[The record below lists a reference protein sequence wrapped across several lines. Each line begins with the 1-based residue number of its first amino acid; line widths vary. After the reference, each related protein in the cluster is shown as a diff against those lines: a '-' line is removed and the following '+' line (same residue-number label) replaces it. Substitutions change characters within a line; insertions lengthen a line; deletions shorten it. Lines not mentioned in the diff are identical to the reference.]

1 MIRRKRSSWLA
12 LVALSLV
19 ALLGLSGC
27 SDLFSLITT
36 TTTSTTTSTSTTSTS
51 TTVPATTTTTVT
63 EVKYYDFTEYTYTD
77 ADKSGSVLADG
88 VTSSMYSLTKTAD
101 SKLNKLY
108 VIDIDPSKNSHMT
121 LRVGRP
127 NGYVNGLAT
136 IAQMANTID
145 TTTNL
150 TVLGGINADF
160 FDIVEA
166 TGGVGGYTMSEG
178 RWLTTGEFST
188 EATYDVTAYGT
199 TKTYTKHKGWAFG
212 IKSDG
217 SPVISQPNVA
227 MTFDSFTGA
236 TQDHDDTVISI
247 LNQPR
252 ADILAANTNPANLKR
267 ERLDNTIVLYTP
279 DYAAS
284 TKTVAN
290 GIDVTFVT
298 NDTVRSNGTIS
309 GTVTDIST
317 AGDVPLTAGYM
328 VLSGASGAGVT
339 ALSDLAVGD
348 TISISVTVDAD
359 WADVVESVGGGRP
372 DGGPLLVQSG
382 SLAKPD
388 GTLVNALVNTD
399 YSAYEEYS
407 AGAGNW
413 YGDNPRTAIGYRA
426 DGSYF
431 FMVVDGR
438 QTGFSVGATIPE
450 LAQFALDLG
459 AVEAINMDGGR
470 SSTMVLGTGVDGAY
484 TVYNTPSAK
493 KPDNTYGLERS
504 DGNGIFVVAK

>member
-1 MIRRKRSSWLA
+1 
-12 LVALSLV
+12 
-19 ALLGLSGC
+19 
-27 SDLFSLITT
+27 
-36 TTTSTTTSTSTTSTS
+36 
-51 TTVPATTTTTVT
+51 VPATTTTTVT
-63 EVKYYDFTEYTYTD
+63 EVKYYDFTEYTY
-77 ADKSGSVLADG
+77 AENGKSGAVLADG
-88 VTSSMYSLTKTAD
+88 VTNSMYSLTKTAD

-108 VIDIDPSKNSHMT
+108 VIDVDPSKNSHMT

-136 IAQMANTID
+136 VAQMANTID

-160 FDIVEA
+160 FDIIAA

-178 RWLTTGEFST
+178 RWLTTGEFGV
-188 EATYDVTAYGT
+188 EGTYTSGA
-199 TKTYTKHKGWAFG
+199 KTYTKHKGWAFG
-212 IKSDG
+212 IKADG
-217 SPVISQPNVA
+217 SPVISQPEVA
-227 MTFDSFTGA
+227 MTFDSFTDA
-236 TQDHDDTVISI
+236 AQDHDDTVINI

-252 ADILAANTNPANLKR
+252 ADIPAANTNPANLKR
-267 ERLDNTIVLYTP
+267 ERLNNTIVLYTP

-290 GIDVTFVT
+290 GIDVTFAT
-298 NDTVRSNGTIS
+298 NDTVRSNGVIN

-328 VLSGASGAGVT
+328 VLSGAAGDGVT

-348 TISISVTVDAD
+348 TIRITVTVDSE

-372 DGGPLLVQSG
+372 DGGPLLVQGG

-388 GTLVNALVNTD
+388 GTLVSALVNTD
-399 YSAYEEYS
+399 YSAYEEYTT
-407 AGAGNW
+407 GFGNW
-413 YGDNPRTAIGYRA
+413 YGDNPRTAIGLRA

-470 SSTMVLGTGVDGAY
+470 SSTMVLGTGVDGTY
-484 TVYNTPSAK
+484 TIYNTPSAT

>member
-1 MIRRKRSSWLA
+1 MKREGKGVWQAIAVLT
-12 LVALSLV
+12 LV
-19 ALLGLSGC
+19 ALLGLTSC
-27 SDLFSLITT
+27 ADLFSFINPPTAT
-36 TTTSTTTSTSTTSTS
+36 
-51 TTVPATTTTTVT
+51 TTTTTVT
-63 EVKYYDFTEYTYTD
+63 EVKYYNFSEYTYTED
-77 ADKSGSVLADG
+77 GKSGAVLADG
-88 VTSSMYSLTKTAD
+88 VTQSKYSLTKTAD

-108 VIDIDPSKNSHMT
+108 VIDVDPSKNANMT

-136 IAQMANTID
+136 VAQMANTID

-160 FDIVEA
+160 FDIIEA

-178 RWLTTGEFST
+178 RWLTTGEFGV
-188 EATYDVTAYGT
+188 EGTYTSGAN
-199 TKTYTKHKGWAFG
+199 TYTKHKGWAFG
-212 IKSDG
+212 IKADG
-217 SPVISQPNVA
+217 SPVISQPTVTMA
-227 MTFDSFTGA
+227 FDSFTGA
-236 TQDHDDTVISI
+236 AQDHDDTVINI

-252 ADILAANTNPANLKR
+252 ADILAANTSPANLKR

-290 GIDVTFVT
+290 GIDVTFST
-298 NDTVRSNGTIS
+298 SDTVRSNGVIN

-317 AGDVPLTAGYM
+317 AGDVPLAAGTM
-328 VLSGASGAGVT
+328 VLSGSTGAGVT

-348 TISISVTVDAD
+348 TVRISVAVDAE

-372 DGGPLLVQSG
+372 DGGPLLIQGG
-382 SLAKPD
+382 SLAKAD
-388 GTLVNALVNTD
+388 GTLVSALATTD

-407 AGAGNW
+407 SW

-438 QTGFSVGATIPE
+438 QTGISAGATIPE

-470 SSTMVLGTGVDGAY
+470 SSTMITGTGVDGTY
-484 TVYNTPSAK
+484 TVYNTPSATFTAGWGAT
-493 KPDNTYGLERS
+493 DYGKERS

>member
-1 MIRRKRSSWLA
+1 MERDFWNDRRFSMIRTRKRAWLICIA
-12 LVALSLV
+12 MSLI
-19 ALLGLSGC
+19 ALLGFSGCDNLLSG
-27 SDLFSLITT
+27 SN
-36 TTTSTTTSTSTTSTS
+36 TTSTTVASG
-51 TTVPATTTTTVT
+51 PVT
-63 EVKYYDFTEYTYTD
+63 QVRYYEFTDYEY
-77 ADKSGSVLADG
+77 AADG
-88 VTSSMYSLTKTAD
+88 KEGGVLGAGVTHSKYSLTKKGDT
-101 SKLNKLY
+101 KVNKLY
-108 VIDIDPSKNSHMT
+108 LIDVDPSRNSNMT

-136 IAQMANTID
+136 VKQMANTID

-178 RWLTTGEFST
+178 RWLTTGEFT
-188 EATYDVTAYGT
+188 AEATYTVTSSWSG

-212 IKSDG
+212 IKADG
-217 SPVISQPNVA
+217 SPVISQPTVTMA
-227 MTFDSFTGA
+227 FDSFTGD

-252 ADILAANTNPANLKR
+252 ADIPAANTNPANLKR

-284 TKTVAN
+284 TKTVAD
-290 GIDVTFVT
+290 GIDVTFST
-298 NDTVRSNGTIS
+298 TDTVRSNGTIN
-309 GTVTDIST
+309 GTITDIST
-317 AGDVPLTAGYM
+317 TGDVPLAAGTM
-328 VLSGASGAGVT
+328 VLSGSNGAGVT

-348 TISISVTVDAD
+348 TIRISVTVDSQ

-372 DGGPLLVQSG
+372 DGSPLLVHGG
-382 SLAKPD
+382 SLAKAD
-388 GTLVNALVNTD
+388 GTAVSALVNTD

-407 AGAGNW
+407 TGAGNW

-438 QTGFSVGATIPE
+438 QTGVSAGATIPE

-470 SSTMVLGTGVDGAY
+470 SSTMVLGTGVDGTY
-484 TVYNTPSAK
+484 TVYNTPSATFSGTT
-493 KPDNTYGLERS
+493 TYGLERS
-504 DGNGIFVVAK
+504 DGDGIFVVTR

>member
-36 TTTSTTTSTSTTSTS
+36 TTTTTS
-51 TTVPATTTTTVT
+51 TTTTTIT
-63 EVKYYDFTEYTYTD
+63 EVKYYTFNDYTYTD
-77 ADKSGSVLADG
+77 AGKSGSVLADG
-88 VTSSMYSLTKTAD
+88 VTSSKYSLTKKTAD
-101 SKLNKLY
+101 AKLNKLY
-108 VIDIDPSKNSHMT
+108 VIDVDPSKNSNMT

-136 IAQMANTID
+136 VAQMANNID

-178 RWLTTGEFST
+178 RWLTIGEFAT
-188 EATYDVTAYGT
+188 EGTYTSGGV
-199 TKTYTKHKGWAFG
+199 TYTKHKGWAFG
-212 IKSDG
+212 IKADG
-217 SPVISQPNVA
+217 SPVISQPTVT
-227 MTFDSFTGA
+227 MSFDSFTGG
-236 TQDHDDTVISI
+236 TQDHDNTAISI

-252 ADILAANTNPANLKR
+252 ADIPTANTNPANLKR

-279 DYAAS
+279 DYATS

-290 GIDVTFVT
+290 GIDVTFSTSDMVT
-298 NDTVRSNGTIS
+298 SNGVVN
-309 GTVTDIST
+309 GTVTAIST
-317 AGDVPLTAGYM
+317 AGDVPLAAGTM
-328 VLSGASGAGVT
+328 VLSGSSGDGVT
-339 ALSDLAVGD
+339 ALSDLVVGD
-348 TISISVTVDAD
+348 TIRISVNVDAE

-372 DGGPLLVQSG
+372 DGGPVLVQNG
-382 SLAKPD
+382 A
-388 GTLVNALVNTD
+388 LVNAD
-399 YSAYEEYS
+399 YSSYEEYPS
-407 AGAGNW
+407 W
-413 YGDNPRTAIGYRA
+413 YSDNPRTAIGYRA

-438 QTGFSVGATIPE
+438 QAGISVGATIDE

-459 AVEAINMDGGR
+459 ATEAINLDGGR
-470 SSTMVLGTGVDGAY
+470 SSTMVLGTGVDGTY
-484 TVYNTPSAK
+484 TIYNTPSA
-493 KPDNTYGLERS
+493 TYTAAPGATDYGKERS